1 MNKYALLALF
11 VSIMIFIVYL
21 VSGVE
26 GASTTDIG
34 LPDGSDAFTE
44 TNVRDM
50 LQTFFQ
56 ILFFRLEN
64 VPNFINVIFYPIIIA
79 IGYMIVDILKDLV
92 PFT

>member
-1 MNKYALLALF
+1 MNKYSLLAVF
-11 VSIMIFIVYL
+11 VSIMIFMVYL

-34 LPDGSDAFTE
+34 LTEGSDAFTE
-44 TNVRDM
+44 TNIRTM
-50 LQTFFQ
+50 MSTFFQ

-64 VPNFINVIFYPIIIA
+64 VPNFINVIFYPMLIT
-79 IGYMIVDILKDLV
+79 IGYMLIDILKDLV